1 MTLDTLLCHFVN
13 WHTQCFYGFNV
24 ASVSEE
30 VDLAGVR
37 TNLGETNDGP
47 G

>member
-1 MTLDTLLCHFVN
+1 MCHFVN
-13 WHTQCFYGFNV
+13 WHTQCVNGFNV
-24 ASVSEE
+24 AGVSEE
-30 VDLAGVR
+30 FDLAGVR